1 MNILIFHWRDTKHEW
16 AGGSEIYIQEISER
30 WVASGHSVTIFCGQ
44 NLAGNLPGDEVQRGV
59 RIIRKGGRFSV
70 YVWAFYYYLSQ
81 FRTWCDVIVDAQNG
95 IPFFTPLYSRKPK
108 TVLVHHIHGHQ
119 FFVELPF
126 PFNIIGFCIEH
137 YLFPLFYKKVRIIAV
152 SQSTKHEL
160 EKLGFSPDDVHVVY
174 NGVTG
179 HHSRKADNQKFIT
192 PTILYLGR
200 IKKYKRVDHLIEIMP
215 EIVKQ
220 VPNARL
226 LIAGWGTEASSVI
239 DISMRGALR
248 KKIRIIGP
256 VSEKE
261 KKYLLQ
267 KSWVFVNPSMNEG
280 WGISIIEANSYG
292 TPAIAY
298 NVAGLSE
305 SIRDKKT
312 GLLAHDKHEFTQQ
325 IIHLLKNNAL
335 RASLGKEAITW
346 SHQFSWEKTA
356 SESLRLITAQNKTA
370 KV

>member
-16 AGGSEIYIQEISER
+16 SGGSEIYIREISER
-30 WVASGHSVTIFCGQ
+30 WVSLGHAVTLFCGQ
-44 NLAGNLPGDEVQRGV
+44 NLAGNLPSEEMQQGV

-70 YVWAFYYYLSQ
+70 YIWAFYYFLRE

-108 TVLVHHIHGHQ
+108 TVIVHHMHGKQ

-126 PFNIIGFCIEH
+126 PFNIIGFCIER
-137 YLFPLFYKKVRIIAV
+137 YLFPLFYKGVDIIAV
-152 SQSTKHEL
+152 SKSTKHEL
-160 EKLGFSPDDVHVVY
+160 MKVGFLPDDIHVVY
-174 NGVTG
+174 NGVTA
-179 HHSRKADNQKFIT
+179 HHSRGADNHKFIT

-215 EIVKQ
+215 EIVKH
-220 VPNARL
+220 VPTVRL

-248 KKIRIIGP
+248 KKIKIIGP

-292 TPAIAY
+292 TPAVAY
-298 NVAGLSE
+298 NVPGLSE
-305 SIRDKKT
+305 SIRDGKT
-312 GLLAHDKHEFTQQ
+312 GLLAHDKNEFTQQ
-325 IIHLLKNNAL
+325 IIRLLKNNTL
-335 RASLGKEAITW
+335 RAALGKEAIAW

-356 SESLRLITAQNKTA
+356 NESLKRITSHA
-370 KV
+370 KDRSV